1 VAAQKSDKS
10 KAQNGKGG
18 LMGLVAKLLGV
29 VAISLGTLFF
39 AAMFDI
45 GHAGLIHTLAGP
57 AAILVPLFAV
67 LSIGAMFLTPKSTAD
82 LDEQEA
88 QIAALSEFQ
97 SKMKSQILTL
107 QNQMDSMSGQDVE
120 ALRVRN
126 KELQEELD
134 AIHQAEREKK
144 RSVHL
149 DPLVIAIGRAARVRD
164 LADAAR
170 GGGQDNSRR
179 VHVAGLAD
187 CRIDQRRTH
196 GIEAHELLAQQETG
210 HVEIVD
216 HHVPEQPAR
225 ALRYRKSAAAKD
237 RATVMVTS
245 STAPISPAAMRARM
259 LAKFGIE
266 AAVEPGQERHARGL
280 HHARCRRGYCPMTC
294 RWAFRRRSPCR
305 RFAAPWIR
313 SKCVSVGVPIT
324 TASMSARQMA
334 SDVRTHHPRVS
345 FFGKR
350 VWPPWATHRRH
361 RHHAHRRPCP

>member
-1 VAAQKSDKS
+1 LLSRKEFVVAAQKSDKS

-120 ALRVRN
+120 ALRARN

-134 AIHQAEREKK
+134 AIHQAEREKMDVEVDALRPVSSDCAAASAMICAASPSRIPGDGARAGTRAGNEMRHLGDIGPGIALQEEVLRGCRAEALVIGDLDIVLAHVLGPK
-144 RSVHL
+144 QPARAMHL
-149 DPLVIAIGRAARVRD
+149 DALVIAVGGAARIGD
-164 LADAAR
+164 LADLAR
-170 GGGQDNSRR
+170 GGGQ
-179 VHVAGLAD
+179 H
-187 CRIDQRRTH
+187 
-196 GIEAHELLAQQETG
+196 
-210 HVEIVD
+210 
-216 HHVPEQPAR
+216 R
-225 ALRYRKSAAAKD
+225 AA
-237 RATVMVTS
+237 V
-245 STAPISPAAMRARM
+245 STSPASPIAGSTSADPV
-259 LAKFGIE
+259 AK
-266 AAVEPGQERHARGL
+266 
-280 HHARCRRGYCPMTC
+280 T
-294 RWAFRRRSPCR
+294 
-305 RFAAPWIR
+305 
-313 SKCVSVGVPIT
+313 
-324 TASMSARQMA
+324 
-334 SDVRTHHPRVS
+334 
-345 FFGKR
+345 
-350 VWPPWATHRRH
+350 
-361 RHHAHRRPCP
+361 